1 MITITN
7 ERLMV
12 QIDPLGA
19 QMHSIKRR
27 GEDTEYLWQGDAQSW
42 SRQAPVLFP
51 FVGRLKDLAK
61 TMNIMTTSICK
72 VICVKTLSLFSA
84 LLVQA
89 KRHTW
94 QEK

>member
-27 GEDTEYLWQGDAQSW
+27 GEDRGGE
-42 SRQAPVLFP
+42 
-51 FVGRLKDLAK
+51 
-61 TMNIMTTSICK
+61 
-72 VICVKTLSLFSA
+72 KTLGIGGQGA
-84 LLVQA
+84 WKKPGAVGIN
-89 KRHTW
+89 
-94 QEK
+94 

>member
-42 SRQAPVLFP
+42 SRQAPV
-51 FVGRLKDLAK
+51 
-61 TMNIMTTSICK
+61 
-72 VICVKTLSLFSA
+72 
-84 LLVQA
+84 
-89 KRHTW
+89 
-94 QEK
+94 